1 MASKIHVKKDDNV
14 VVLSGKDAGK
24 TGKIV
29 KSEPE
34 TGRVYVSGLNMV
46 TKHQKAKGQY
56 KPAAL
61 IQREGSIDA
70 SNVMLVCPKCGKPSR
85 VSAKVS
91 EDGSKSR
98 VCKKCGAVVDTVK
111 KASKEG

>member
-1 MASKIHVKKDDNV
+1 MASKIHVKKDDTV

-24 TGKIV
+24 KGKIV
-29 KSEPE
+29 KTTPAN
-34 TGRVYVSGLNMV
+34 GRVFVAGVNIV
-46 TKHQKAKGQY
+46 TKHQKAQGQQ

-61 IQREGSIDA
+61 IKREGSIDA
-70 SNVMLVCPKCGKPSR
+70 SNVMLVCPKCNQPSR
-85 VSAKVS
+85 VASKVA

-98 VCKKCGAVVDTVK
+98 VCKKCGAVIDTVK

>member
-1 MASKIHVKKDDNV
+1 MANKIHIKKDDTV

-24 TGKIV
+24 KGKIV
-29 KSEPE
+29 KAVPDN
-34 TGRVYVSGLNMV
+34 GRVFVAGLNMI
-46 TKHQKAKGQY
+46 TKHQKGQGQY

-70 SNVMLVCPKCGKPSR
+70 SNVMLVCPKCNKPSR
-85 VSAKVS
+85 
-91 EDGSKSR
+91 GSKSR
-98 VCKKCGAVVDTVK
+98 VCKKCGAVIDTVK

>member
-1 MASKIHVKKDDNV
+1 MASKIHVKKDDTV

-24 TGKIV
+24 QGKVI
-29 KSEPE
+29 KATPDS
-34 TGRVYVSGLNMV
+34 GRVFVSGVNMV
-46 TKHQKAKGQY
+46 TKHQKARGQY

-61 IQREGSIDA
+61 INREGSIDA

-85 VSAKVS
+85 VASKVNT
-91 EDGSKSR
+91 DGSKDR
-98 VCKKCGAVVDTVK
+98 VCKKCSAVIDTVK